1 MGVLQ
6 KRVETANKV
15 WWEPVEPKYS
25 LNNNIVVSVKYADN
39 DEPEAKRE
47 FVDKF
52 TGATKSNNAAELW
65 PNMTYSLLGIEF
77 VEGLATF
84 RWSYGENI
92 PGHEDEYVGN
102 GKMQRYLWKAFQ
114 KLCRKLIR

>member
-1 MGVLQ
+1 MAEYDDKKGKIKYESADGSECV
-6 KRVETANKV
+6 VPANGIENEPANKV
-15 WWEPVEPKYS
+15 WWEPNEPKFS
-25 LNNNIVVSVKYADN
+25 LNFDNLSVSVKYADN

-65 PNMTYSLLGIEF
+65 PNMTYSLLDIEF

-92 PGHEDEYVGN
+92 PGHEDE
-102 GKMQRYLWKAFQ
+102 
-114 KLCRKLIR
+114 